1 MSEAKFTKGPWTI
14 EHDREFDECIIYAER
29 EEDRVVICEV
39 STYVTVSN
47 DDNCIDVDQIIAN
60 ANLIAAAPD
69 MYEALDHLRIV
80 AQKVCDDFCCGAG
93 CSQDARDCK
102 LEGGL
107 IRAEIALRKARGEEE

>member
-1 MSEAKFTKGPWTI
+1 MSESKHTPGPWKRK
-14 EHDREFDECIIYAER
+14 DNFVYSPMFDE
-29 EEDRVVICEV
+29 DDTLSV
-39 STYVTVSN
+39 SIAVACTG
-47 DDNCIDVDQIIAN
+47 IAPAIAN

-69 MYEALDHLRIV
+69 MYEALGHLLIA

-107 IRAEIALRKARGEEE
+107 IRAEIALRKARGETE